1 MIDVAPDHPF
11 GPAVLP
17 YGIFSVGGGPR
28 RGGVRYGENVL
39 DAAARARRLRW
50 SYAPLL
56 AGPVLNPLMAA
67 GPDAWAV
74 VRADLRGW
82 LSADPDPALFVAL
95 RDVDL
100 HLPVEIA
107 DYVDFYAAEQHAVNA
122 GRIFRPDGPALPAN
136 WKHLPLGYHGRA
148 GTVVVSGTPIV
159 RPVGQFRDPDPVFGP
174 TRRLDFEAEV
184 GFLVGVPTAPGERVA
199 VADFDRYVF
208 GVVLVNDWSARD
220 IQRWET
226 VPLGP
231 FLGKS
236 FATSMSAWVLPLAA
250 LDHARVAPP
259 PRDVPV
265 LDYLAD
271 DARAG
276 FDIALA
282 VTLAGQVITRP
293 PFAAMY
299 WTPAQQLA
307 HLTVNG
313 ASLRTGDLFASG
325 TVSGPDRDQ
334 WGSLLELTWNGRDPL
349 SLPGGERRGFLA
361 DGDEVV
367 ITATAPG
374 PGGGRVGLG
383 EVRGT
388 VHRARR

>member
-1 MIDVAPDHPF
+1 MFDLAPDHPF
-11 GPAVLP
+11 GITALP

-28 RGGVRYGENVL
+28 RVGVRYGGYVL
-39 DAAARARRLRW
+39 DACAVARRLRW
-50 SYAPLL
+50 SYADLL

-67 GPDAWAV
+67 GPDVWAA
-74 VRADLRGW
+74 VRADLRDW
-82 LSADPDPALFVAL
+82 LVADPDPALFTPL

-100 HLPVEIA
+100 HLPVEVA

-122 GRIFRPDGPALPAN
+122 GRIFRPDGPALPPN

-148 GTVVVSGTPIV
+148 GTVVVSGTPV
-159 RPVGQFRDPDPVFGP
+159 TRPVGQFRDPDPVFGP

-184 GFLVGVPTAPGERVA
+184 GFVVGVPTAPGERVA
-199 VADFDRYVF
+199 VADFDAHVF

-226 VPLGP
+226 APLGP

-236 FATSMSAWVLPLAA
+236 FATSISAWVLPLAA

-259 PRDVPV
+259 ARDMPV
-265 LDYLAD
+265 LPYLSD

-276 FDIALA
+276 LDIALT
-282 VTLAGQVITRP
+282 VTLAGHVITRP
-293 PFAAMY
+293 PFGVMY

-334 WGSLLELTWNGRDPL
+334 WGSLLELSWNGRDPL
-349 SLPGGERRGFLA
+349 TLPGGERRTFLA

-374 PGGGRVGLG
+374 PDGGRVGLG

-388 VHRARR
+388 VAPART